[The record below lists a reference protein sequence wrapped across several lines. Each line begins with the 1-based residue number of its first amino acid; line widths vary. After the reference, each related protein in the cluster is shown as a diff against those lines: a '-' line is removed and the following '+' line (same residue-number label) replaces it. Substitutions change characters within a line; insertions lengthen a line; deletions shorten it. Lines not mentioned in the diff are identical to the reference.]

1 MKMLARHDDGR
12 ADYVRA
18 AGRAPVA
25 LYDPLV
31 AVTVRERLFRSRL
44 LAQVLEEAPIERPL
58 EVVEVGCGTGSFT
71 VMLAGAAG
79 GGAAGSGAAVASA
92 PSDAPGGVRV
102 IGIDGDAATLARAR
116 RKAGAAAVDW
126 REGLADALP
135 LPDGSADRVVMSLL
149 LHHLSPATQRAAL
162 AQARRVLRAGGR
174 IHVADWGPPRDPLM
188 RLAFRGLQLL
198 DGVENTAPLG
208 RGELPALLTAAGFA
222 DQRLHDR
229 LRTMGG
235 VLELRSARVAG

>member
-1 MKMLARHDDGR
+1 MKMLARHDDER

-18 AGRAPVA
+18 AGRAPLA

-31 AVTVRERLFRSRL
+31 AVTTRERLFRTRL
-44 LAQVLEEAPIERPL
+44 LAQVLDGAPVERPL
-58 EVVEVGCGTGSFT
+58 EVVEIGCGTGSFT
-71 VMLAGAAG
+71 TM
-79 GGAAGSGAAVASA
+79 VARA
-92 PSDAPGGVRV
+92 ETTGGVHA
-102 IGIDGDAATLARAR
+102 IGVDGDAEVLARAH

-135 LPDGSADRVVMSLL
+135 LPDASADRVVMSLL

-162 AQARRVLRAGGR
+162 AEARRVLRPGGR
-174 IHVADWGPPRDPLM
+174 IHVADWGPARDPLM

-208 RGELPALLTAAGFA
+208 RGELPALLTDAGFE
-222 DQRLHDR
+222 QHRLHDR

-235 VLELRSARVAG
+235 VLELRSARRSA

>member
-1 MKMLARHDDGR
+1 MKMLARHDDER
-12 ADYVRA
+12 AGYVRA
-18 AGRAPVA
+18 AGRAPIS

-31 AVTVRERLFRSRL
+31 AVTVRERLFRSRM
-44 LAQVLEEAPIERPL
+44 LAQVLDGAPAERPL

-71 VMLAGAAG
+71 TMVAGAET
-79 GGAAGSGAAVASA
+79 
-92 PSDAPGGVRV
+92 PGGVRA
-102 IGIDGDAATLARAR
+102 IGVDGDAAVLARAR

-135 LPDGSADRVVMSLL
+135 LPDASADRVVMSLL

-162 AQARRVLRAGGR
+162 AEARRLLRPGGR

-208 RGELPALLTAAGFA
+208 RGELPGMLTAAGFDA
-222 DQRLHDR
+222 QRLHDR
-229 LRTMGG
+229 LRTAGG
-235 VLELRSARVAG
+235 ILELRSASRPA

>member
-1 MKMLARHDDGR
+1 
-12 ADYVRA
+12 
-18 AGRAPVA
+18 
-25 LYDPLV
+25 
-31 AVTVRERLFRSRL
+31 
-44 LAQVLEEAPIERPL
+44 
-58 EVVEVGCGTGSFT
+58 
-71 VMLAGAAG
+71 
-79 GGAAGSGAAVASA
+79 
-92 PSDAPGGVRV
+92 VRV

>member
-1 MKMLARHDDGR
+1 MRTLARQSGGR
-12 ADYVRA
+12 AGYVRA
-18 AGRAPVA
+18 AGRAPLA

-31 AVTVRERLFRSRL
+31 AVTVRERTFRSRM
-44 LAQVLEEAPIERPL
+44 LAQVLEGRPADRPL

-71 VMLAGAAG
+71 TMLARAGAGAG
-79 GGAAGSGAAVASA
+79 GGVAGGGGGIAGAG
-92 PSDAPGGVRV
+92 GGVRV
-102 IGIDGDAATLARAR
+102 VGVDGDAAVLARAR
-116 RKAGAAAVDW
+116 GKAGAEGVDW

-135 LPDGSADRVVMSLL
+135 LADASADRVVMSLL

-162 AQARRVLRAGGR
+162 AEARRVLRPGGR
-174 IHVADWGPPRDPLM
+174 IHVADWGPARDPLM

-208 RGELPALLTAAGFA
+208 NGELPGMLTAAGFG

-229 LRTMGG
+229 LRTLGG
-235 VLELRSARVAG
+235 PLELRSARAA